1 MRCYQVHPQINGGLR
16 TLTPVENT
24 VGGGIEA
31 TYWKGYDTFGYRPY
45 IMDLY
50 EEVSAKPL

>member
-1 MRCYQVHPQINGGLR
+1 MKKYQVHPQVGGGLR
-16 TLTPVENT
+16 TFVPVEKT

-45 IMDLY
+45 IMYLY
-50 EEVSAKPL
+50 EDVSIRPF

>member
-1 MRCYQVHPQINGGLR
+1 MKKYQVHPQVGGGLR
-16 TLTPVENT
+16 TFVPVEKT

-45 IMDLY
+45 IMYLY
-50 EEVSAKPL
+50 EEVSIRPF